1 MKINFEFDTN
11 SEGFYDYR
19 DNNKLYIMQNAD
31 NLAQCLEKLRETIKG
46 LLKYDN
52 RELIPKDEI
61 DDKFWEITKDYDIN
75 FERMGY

>member
-31 NLAQCLEKLRETIKG
+31 NLAQCLEKLRETIRS

>member
-1 MKINFEFDTN
+1 MKVTFEFDTN
-11 SEGFYDYR
+11 NENYFDYN
-19 DNNKLYIMQNAD
+19 DHNKLYIMQNAD
-31 NLAQCLEKLRETIKG
+31 NLAQCLEKLRETIRS

>member
-11 SEGFYDYR
+11 SEGFYDYNDHNR
-19 DNNKLYIMQNAD
+19 LYIMQNAD
-31 NLAQCLEKLRETIKG
+31 NLAQCLEKVRETIRS